1 MTHEAKLGS
10 ADVVAAFDSQMD
22 ADAAVLGLR
31 LAGFGDDQIG
41 YLVRNPAGRLIDLV
55 GRTPI
60 VAGAVVGAVLVA
72 FLGLLVAWSITDGR
86 PTSIHGPTGH
96 DDPTAYVAGAVVG
109 VIVGVV
115 LGALC
120 GRGGTG
126 GEEVHTG
133 PEVGPGRFVV
143 TVHAAD
149 RRDRALEVIRATREP
164 GVRQKRIHH
173 RVIVATAPRERAEGS
188 AQPGTY
194 TAGRRLGLLTRGR
207 SPRSLS
213 CFSAAGTVTRRSPGP
228 GPAGSRSRTRRGPRT
243 P

>member
-149 RRDRALEVIRATREP
+149 RRDRALEVIRHS
-164 GVRQKRIHH
+164 GGH
-173 RVIVATAPRERAEGS
+173 ERPFG
-188 AQPGTY
+188 
-194 TAGRRLGLLTRGR
+194 
-207 SPRSLS
+207 
-213 CFSAAGTVTRRSPGP
+213 AAGHT
-228 GPAGSRSRTRRGPRT
+228 
-243 P
+243 